1 MQTDD
6 KLLKMIKTLN
16 NHLHASNI
24 YVPILENFELEHLVK
39 VPNCIFVAKNNNGF
53 IEELFIE
60 PLIDLNESLEN
71 VINKIQNET
80 TEYLASKNIKTNVN
94 YFNDYKN
101 DTFNFKIY
109 VRNVF
114 LDNKMIRK
122 FDVFFLDNKCNDLYK
137 LSLSNGPIILDNY
150 IEQSELDKCGDII
163 SLNLLNMLKLILDN
177 IKYNVQNQF
186 I

>member
-1 MQTDD
+1 
-6 KLLKMIKTLN
+6 MILN
-16 NHLHASNI
+16 
-24 YVPILENFELEHLVK
+24 V
-39 VPNCIFVAKNNNGF
+39 
-53 IEELFIE
+53 
-60 PLIDLNESLEN
+60 SLEN

-80 TEYLASKNIKTNVN
+80 TEYLISKNIKTNVN
-94 YFNDYKN
+94 YFNYYKN
-101 DTFNFKIY
+101 DTFDFKIY

-137 LSLSNGPIILDNY
+137 LSLSNGPIKLDK
-150 IEQSELDKCGDII
+150 LDKCGDII
-163 SLNLLNMLKLILDN
+163 SLNLFNMLKLILDN